1 MYNLIKFIN
10 KHHVLLLFIFLEIL
24 CLIMIVQNNNFYRSS
39 YINSTNKITSN
50 IFSNFNKLENYFS
63 LKLTN
68 ELLAE
73 ENAKLKFLLS
83 QKEENVTFESNLS
96 RKYISARII
105 NNSVSKRNNYLT
117 LNKGTLHGVKK
128 GMGVTTHLGVIG
140 IIKEVSDNFSSVISI
155 LHSKSKL
162 SVILKKSNYFGT
174 LEWDGSNYLK
184 ANLNDI
190 PSHVKISIGDTIVT
204 SGYSHIFQ
212 SGIPI
217 GIISH
222 IKTKPNKNFHEIKI
236 KFLEDFKK
244 IKYVNLNELVF
255 KNELKILEKDY
266 E

>member
-1 MYNLIKFIN
+1 MAG
-10 KHHVLLLFIFLEIL
+10 
-24 CLIMIVQNNNFYRSS
+24 
-39 YINSTNKITSN
+39 
-50 IFSNFNKLENYFS
+50 S
-63 LKLTN
+63 LKLDGNEFLVKEGGQFKITN
-68 ELLAE
+68 SEL
-73 ENAKLKFLLS
+73 KLKS
-83 QKEENVTFESNLS
+83 SGNTVVDSSGNAVISESGGT
-96 RKYISARII
+96 
-105 NNSVSKRNNYLT
+105 VT

-174 LEWDGSNYLK
+174 LEWDGRNYLK

-212 SGIPI
+212 SEIPI
-217 GIISH
+217 GIISR